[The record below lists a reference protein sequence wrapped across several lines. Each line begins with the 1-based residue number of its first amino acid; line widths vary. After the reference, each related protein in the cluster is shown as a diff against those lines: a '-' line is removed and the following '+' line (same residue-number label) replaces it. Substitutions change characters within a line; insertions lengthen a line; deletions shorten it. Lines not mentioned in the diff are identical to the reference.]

1 MGLTPA
7 KRFSDGI
14 MSSGFSLRWQ
24 RRRRR
29 RRRRSAESLEW
40 TLPRPPS
47 SQSSP
52 VFSQQTDSAASSSSY
67 ISTLRDTRAE
77 AEIPTRALST
87 GSHLISSRFNLA
99 SIHLW
104 PVTAANSLALSI
116 EPQKWPTPIAFAMRP
131 ARRRGRS
138 VQSVWVCVRRR
149 GGGKKKGER
158 EREREAIAH
167 SWTVCLLK
175 CIKNHCTDGYDS
187 PCIHRLWAISRLSGA
202 AGAAGDRRRE
212 RWRGGGYLRRIR
224 ETWWMTQYFHARGK
238 LLHFKL
244 EGVTERGKEAEEEW
258 NKSAGIKGLMR
269 GGERF
274 IAAGR
279 KRRRDRM
286 NEGNTHFVNKISL
299 ALAFYWKA
307 QTSRCQCRPPLKW
320 QTRWDFDWSHCYYYA
335 GQYHTGRQIMVRNN
349 IYTSAA
355 LKCQRGAFLQPK
367 QQNVC
372 HRPPKATPASVSWSD
387 ANRDPSLGA
396 LQNRKDGFLSPSFFS
411 SLYPSFSPPFLSP
424 QISSILLLLLSFF
437 TNTENKTQRSTR
449 FLQSHVAR

>member
-138 VQSVWVCVRRR
+138 VQSVWVSVCEEG
-149 GGGKKKGER
+149 GGGKKKVSER
-158 EREREAIAH
+158 ERSDSTFLNCMSAQMYQKSLHGWIWLALYSPTLGNIAAKWC
-167 SWTVCLLK
+167 S
-175 CIKNHCTDGYDS
+175 
-187 PCIHRLWAISRLSGA
+187 
-202 AGAAGDRRRE
+202 
-212 RWRGGGYLRRIR
+212 RGGGWSEEGEVEGWRIS
-224 ETWWMTQYFHARGK
+224 K
-238 LLHFKL
+238 
-244 EGVTERGKEAEEEW
+244 
-258 NKSAGIKGLMR
+258 
-269 GGERF
+269 
-274 IAAGR
+274 
-279 KRRRDRM
+279 
-286 NEGNTHFVNKISL
+286 
-299 ALAFYWKA
+299 
-307 QTSRCQCRPPLKW
+307 
-320 QTRWDFDWSHCYYYA
+320 
-335 GQYHTGRQIMVRNN
+335 
-349 IYTSAA
+349 
-355 LKCQRGAFLQPK
+355 
-367 QQNVC
+367 
-372 HRPPKATPASVSWSD
+372 
-387 ANRDPSLGA
+387 
-396 LQNRKDGFLSPSFFS
+396 
-411 SLYPSFSPPFLSP
+411 
-424 QISSILLLLLSFF
+424 
-437 TNTENKTQRSTR
+437 TN
-449 FLQSHVAR
+449 

>member
-279 KRRRDRM
+279 KEEGTGWTRVIRTLSIKSVWRWPFIGKLRPHAVSVVHLWNDRRDGTLIDHTVIIM
-286 NEGNTHFVNKISL
+286 PVNT
-299 ALAFYWKA
+299 
-307 QTSRCQCRPPLKW
+307 
-320 QTRWDFDWSHCYYYA
+320 
-335 GQYHTGRQIMVRNN
+335 
-349 IYTSAA
+349 
-355 LKCQRGAFLQPK
+355 
-367 QQNVC
+367 
-372 HRPPKATPASVSWSD
+372 TPAG
-387 ANRDPSLGA
+387 R
-396 LQNRKDGFLSPSFFS
+396 
-411 SLYPSFSPPFLSP
+411 
-424 QISSILLLLLSFF
+424 
-437 TNTENKTQRSTR
+437 
-449 FLQSHVAR
+449 